1 MCYATFNGKAGG
13 RVLARLSSVLT
24 LRRLAQREALQKLSM
39 KLDESRCV
47 TVIDDERKGFRM
59 AVEVADIIR
68 IVAKLKLNGVNDI
81 VNVYHFVVA
90 VNTLLN
96 DDEVMD
102 GVASILD
109 TLYTKINLVMTNNVT
124 YDGIDGVN
132 VTKTELLPPKAW
144 PILTVGANVNS
155 MLPEMSAACVFF
167 RTLKPNVRCSKFL
180 PPFTEEANVDGA
192 VQAGAVT
199 AVGLFGDFLVAPLT
213 VAGLE
218 LGYVSFN
225 RVTSV
230 ATQVLTRVVPPRY
243 RTQRRRRIGV
253 GS

>member
-1 MCYATFNGKAGG
+1 
-13 RVLARLSSVLT
+13 
-24 LRRLAQREALQKLSM
+24 
-39 KLDESRCV
+39 
-47 TVIDDERKGFRM
+47 M

-68 IVAKLKLNGVNDI
+68 IVAKLKLNGVSDI

-90 VNTLLN
+90 INNLAS
-96 DDEVMD
+96 DDLVMD
-102 GVASILD
+102 GVATLLD
-109 TLYTKINLVMTNNVT
+109 TLYTKINLVMSDNIT
-124 YDGIDGVN
+124 YDGIDGIN

-144 PILTVGANVNS
+144 PVLTAGANVNS

-180 PPFTEEANVDGA
+180 PPFTEEASVDGA
-192 VQAGAVT
+192 VESGAVT
-199 AVGLFGDFLVAPLT
+199 AVGLFGDFLVAPLVVT
-213 VAGLE
+213 DLT

-230 ATQVLTRVVPPRY
+230 STAVATRVVPPRY
-243 RTQRRRRIGV
+243 RTQRRRRLGV